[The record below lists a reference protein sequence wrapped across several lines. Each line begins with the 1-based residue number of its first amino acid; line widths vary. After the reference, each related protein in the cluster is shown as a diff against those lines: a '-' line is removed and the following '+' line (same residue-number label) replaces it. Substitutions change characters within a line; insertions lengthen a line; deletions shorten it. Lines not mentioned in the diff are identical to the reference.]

1 MEASDGSVVREV
13 LAGDSERYRILVDRY
28 RERFGRY
35 AVALVGDPDLAADA
49 VQEAFVKAYHGL
61 ATCRDPERFG
71 SWFFRILSNQCH
83 DARDRVRP
91 MEDVARLP
99 LPASDRADA
108 AVDRAE
114 LAELIEQGLAMLT
127 PEQREAF
134 VLKHVEGHTYEQ
146 IAALTGVGTDALK
159 MRVHRARDTL
169 RTALGERL

>member
-1 MEASDGSVVREV
+1 
-13 LAGDSERYRILVDRY
+13 
-28 RERFGRY
+28 
-35 AVALVGDPDLAADA
+35 
-49 VQEAFVKAYHGL
+49 
-61 ATCRDPERFG
+61 
-71 SWFFRILSNQCH
+71 
-83 DARDRVRP
+83 